1 MTRLAPQAFA
11 KSIVQTVFAGLALA
25 PTLAQARDVRIVGGQ
40 AESRFPAV
48 GALVI
53 NGDWF
58 CSGTLIAPRLVL
70 TAGHCVEGMEGS
82 EIELY
87 FGPDANRL
95 ETGRRVR
102 STGAYMHPN
111 YPSDDRNDIGVVVLA
126 EDPGLTPI
134 PARLD
139 PVTQDIVGKT
149 ATFVGFGLYS
159 QGGDGGERRSVD
171 IAINELNDFFVG
183 YATPGLNTCN
193 GDSGGPALMDLGRG
207 LEVIGVTSWGDAG
220 CTDFGYNTRSDVFAD
235 WISDFIAGEVPTGP
249 TGGSGGSQPGD
260 DQSGDDGDDG
270 QFQGDICSELDWYND
285 GYCDTECANPD
296 PDCAGGDTTGG
307 DDSWGGDDQS
317 DDDGSWS
324 DDDQSDDDESDDGS
338 WGGDDQSS
346 DDESDDDVGFDFSEV
361 DLGKGCGAAPG
372 ALGLMLGGLG
382 LLLFRAT
389 RRRA

>member
-1 MTRLAPQAFA
+1 MTRLASQAFA

-25 PTLAQARDVRIVGGQ
+25 PTLAQARDVRIVGGA

-53 NGDWF
+53 DGEWF

-82 EIELY
+82 EIQLY

-95 ETGRRVR
+95 ESGRLVR
-102 STGAYMHPN
+102 SSGAYMHPN
-111 YPSDDRNDIGVVVLA
+111 YTSDDRHDIGVVVLA

-139 PVTQDIVGKT
+139 PVTQDIIGRT

-159 QGGDGGERRSVD
+159 QGGEGGERRSVD
-171 IAINELNDFFVG
+171 IPINELDDFFVG

-235 WISDFIAGEVPTGP
+235 WISGFIAGEVPTSGGP
-249 TGGSGGSQPGD
+249 VGGSGDPRPGTGSD
-260 DQSGDDGDDG
+260 DDGHDGGDDGG
-270 QFQGDICSELDWYND
+270 PFSGDICADLGWYDD
-285 GYCDTECANPD
+285 GYCDTECADPD

-307 DDSWGGDDQS
+307 DDGSWGDEDDDGSWGDEDQ
-317 DDDGSWS
+317 DGSWS
-324 DDDQSDDDESDDGS
+324 DDDESDEGDDSWSDDDSDDFT
-338 WGGDDQSS
+338 
-346 DDESDDDVGFDFSEV
+346 EA
-361 DLGKGCGAAPG
+361 DLGQGCGAAPG

-382 LLLFRAT
+382 LVLVRGS